1 MPSGHSNPN
10 AEAGPPGRW
19 SAGQRDFQTYRS
31 RGYTSECEIIEG
43 DLMGREFPELDLYF
57 QLWRS
62 TGQSVLGKQL
72 RSTWTTLDPLSS
84 MKLLQAV
91 ATSSTFN
98 RSTCSS
104 FSRLV
109 NGLAEDLVRA
119 RVGSKCHRPL

>member
-1 MPSGHSNPN
+1 MQKQNHLDDGQPDNETSKPTGHADTPLSV
-10 AEAGPPGRW
+10 
-19 SAGQRDFQTYRS
+19 RS
-31 RGYTSECEIIEG
+31 LREI
-43 DLMGREFPELDLYF
+43 LMGREFPELDLYF

-72 RSTWTTLDPLSS
+72 RSTWTPLDPLSS